1 MEQKDLE
8 MFANIVSKAIEP
20 LNDRFD
26 KLEGRFDNLEGRFDN
41 LEGRFDNLEG
51 RFENLEGKFD
61 KLEKKV
67 DHLDLD
73 VRDIKLSI
81 DNEIN
86 PKINIIAE
94 GRLNLN
100 RKLDY
105 YISNVLKVEREYEQ
119 LNLRMIHQESEL
131 IKVKARL
138 DGSTQTA

>member
-1 MEQKDLE
+1 MEKKDFE

-26 KLEGRFDNLEGRFDN
+26 KLEGRFDSLEGR
-41 LEGRFDNLEG
+41 
-51 RFENLEGKFD
+51 FD

-94 GRLNLN
+94 GHLDLN
-100 RKLDY
+100 RKLDQ
-105 YISNVLKVEREYEQ
+105 YIGHVLKVDDEFEQ

-138 DGSTQTA
+138 DDSTQTA

>member
-1 MEQKDLE
+1 

-26 KLEGRFDNLEGRFDN
+26 NLEGR
-41 LEGRFDNLEG
+41 
-51 RFENLEGKFD
+51 FD

-94 GRLNLN
+94 GHLASN
-100 RKLDY
+100 RKLAQ
-105 YISNVLKVEREYEQ
+105 YISHVLKVDSEFEH

-138 DGSTQTA
+138 EDSTQTA

>member
-1 MEQKDLE
+1 MEKKDLE

-26 KLEGRFDNLEGRFDN
+26 KLEGRFDN
-41 LEGRFDNLEG
+41 
-51 RFENLEGKFD
+51 
-61 KLEKKV
+61 LEKKV

-94 GRLNLN
+94 GHLDLN
-100 RKLDY
+100 RKLDQ
-105 YISNVLKVEREYEQ
+105 YISHVLKVDDEFEQ

>member
-1 MEQKDLE
+1 MEQKDFE

-26 KLEGRFDNLEGRFDN
+26 KLEGRFDSLEGR
-41 LEGRFDNLEG
+41 
-51 RFENLEGKFD
+51 FD

-94 GRLNLN
+94 GHLDLN
-100 RKLDY
+100 RKLDQ
-105 YISNVLKVEREYEQ
+105 YISHVLKVEGEFEQ
-119 LNLRMIHQESEL
+119 LNLRMIHQDSEL

>member
-41 LEGRFDNLEG
+41 LEGRFDD
-51 RFENLEGKFD
+51 LEGKFN

-94 GRLNLN
+94 GHLDLS
-100 RKLDY
+100 RKLDQ
-105 YISNVLKVEREYEQ
+105 YISHALNVDGELEQ
-119 LNLRMIHQESEL
+119 LNLRMIYQESEL

-138 DGSTQTA
+138 DGSTQTAWLFG